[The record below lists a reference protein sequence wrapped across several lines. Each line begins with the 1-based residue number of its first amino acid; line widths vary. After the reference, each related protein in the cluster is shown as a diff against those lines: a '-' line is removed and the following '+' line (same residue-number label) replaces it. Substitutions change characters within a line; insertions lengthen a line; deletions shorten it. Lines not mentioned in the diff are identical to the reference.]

1 MKTVLL
7 VDGGYLRAGVR
18 TVNLIYNND
27 FIEQFCLNCFHGDE
41 YRFRIFYYDAP
52 LYREK

>member
-27 FIEQFCLNCFHGDE
+27 FIEQFCLNCFHEDE